1 MKKIAVLR
9 EMIEAHK
16 NEIKR
21 LQEKADSVDC
31 DIIRSLY
38 EHSIELKRKNIKEF
52 QRMIGWLQAK
62 ESIVAKF

>member
-9 EMIEAHK
+9 EMIEVHK
-16 NEIKR
+16 KEIKR
-21 LQEKADSVDC
+21 LQEKADSVEC